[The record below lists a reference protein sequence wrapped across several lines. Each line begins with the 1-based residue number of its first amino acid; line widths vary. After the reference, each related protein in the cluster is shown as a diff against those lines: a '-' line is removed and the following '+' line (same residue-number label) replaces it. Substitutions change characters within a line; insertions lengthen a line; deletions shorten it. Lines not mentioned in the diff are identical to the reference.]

1 MQLAAVIIP
10 PPDVVEDAL
19 VVARGLVAA
28 APEMVPRQQRP
39 GLLGRLLGR
48 SDEEEPASIGLFEP
62 ERSKVFVRLV
72 KLGHVSDDD
81 ATSLTGALRGLA
93 VEWDAPVL
101 HVSSVSI
108 EDGGPPPVR
117 AHLGGD
123 VDALRSMVGH
133 LDEAAAQHGLTH
145 KRRSL
150 RHEFSLGALD
160 VPWRSAAGG
169 SFAATRE
176 HRGRDWQPTHIT
188 LVKADQTRRGT
199 VYVEVARLPLAT
211 APY

>member
-1 MQLAAVIIP
+1 MQLAAVIVP

-28 APEMVPRQQRP
+28 APEVVPRQGRP

-48 SDEEEPASIGLFEP
+48 PDEEEPASIGLHEP
-62 ERSKVFVRLV
+62 EPSKVFVRLV
-72 KLGHVSDDD
+72 KLGHVSEGD
-81 ATSLTGALRGLA
+81 AASLIGTLRGLA
-93 VEWDAPVL
+93 EEWVAPVL

-108 EDGGPPPVR
+108 QDGGPPPVR

-123 VDALRSMVGH
+123 VEALRSMVRQVDG
-133 LDEAAAQHGLTH
+133 AAAQHGITH
-145 KRRSL
+145 KRRAL
-150 RHEFSLGALD
+150 RDEFSLGALD
-160 VPWRSAAGG
+160 VPWALATGG

-176 HRGRDWQPTHIT
+176 QRGRDWQPAHLT

-199 VYVEVARLPLAT
+199 LYVEVARLPLA
-211 APY
+211 ARAL